1 MKGDSVME
9 PSTEAKIEKK
19 NSLAYRINIACR
31 LPVIV
36 SSVILGAIS
45 IAIFIVSLVNSSI
58 VYNINMSEL
67 EILQQFSSDYLQTR
81 VIVLRMAERT
91 DAADITFDQQQYTLY
106 RKDMDTQLARLYKLN
121 SVPEVRQ
128 DYTRLKGVM
137 TEFDAIT
144 NPRLQMAQAKDI
156 AGLNTSTAA
165 ALNVYRTVDNAVSS
179 AQRDTSQAASSR
191 LQNNTIMMLIGI
203 ALMAICAL
211 GVIWVANRFSG
222 RVASFI
228 RNELG
233 KITQAAR
240 LLAAGNLELDIDTDD
255 DSELG
260 VLARAFDDVRR
271 HLIAMKNDV
280 DHLMQGCNKGNL
292 AVQVDSSQHQ
302 GIYREIIDR
311 MLDIFMIVNLSIES
325 ATQTLGSLAN
335 GEHLQPI
342 ATDDPGIFGQM
353 GASMETIRQ
362 VISSLHAD
370 VVQLAAAGAEGNLT
384 ARGDTSRY
392 RGIYGEI
399 VDGINLAF
407 QNIQEPMDVV
417 IERLTTLADG
427 GQIATDNPY
436 QGYPAKLIESLGL
449 LAVALETLQSETDKM
464 AAAGAVGDLETRGDT
479 GSLNGRYAVI
489 LDGFNQ
495 TLDNILLPLNEV
507 RTILT
512 NVQKHD
518 FVAKAREDYQG
529 EMAKLATDVNN
540 VREHF
545 LLIQTIFLKLAK
557 GDTSSLELVRKVGR
571 YCEADQLTPA
581 VAEGL
586 QSIRDLI
593 TEATGMA
600 QAAQE
605 GNLSARVDE
614 DRFQGGYRNII
625 SGMNRTMQAFAEPI
639 SELQS
644 GLNEVAAG
652 NLNVQITSSYSGAYS
667 QMQESFNH
675 AIISF
680 NELIQSVQI
689 AASEVS
695 AGSRQVSDA
704 SQTLSQS
711 STEQASAI
719 EEVTAS
725 VAELSSQTRE
735 NAEKSTQANQL
746 ADETKTRADEGNE
759 SMQDM
764 LRAIEDIGKSA
775 QNISRI
781 IKTIDDIAFQTNI
794 LALNAAVEAARAG
807 QYGKGFTVVADE
819 VRNLAT
825 KSANAAHETAELIET
840 SIQKVHAGT
849 EIAGQTAEKF
859 SVITANAAQVADLLH
874 VIGEASNEQANA
886 ITQVDLSV
894 QQISMSVQNNSATA
908 EETAASSQELSGQA
922 QMLLDAVSRFT
933 LRQ

>member
-1 MKGDSVME
+1 ME
-9 PSTEAKIEKK
+9 PSTEAKTEKK
-19 NSLAYRINIACR
+19 NSLAHRIGMASR
-31 LPVIV
+31 LPVIA
-36 SSVILGAIS
+36 SSAILGAIS
-45 IAIFIVSLVNSSI
+45 IIIFIMSLVNSSI
-58 VYNINMSEL
+58 VYNANMSEL
-67 EILQQFSSDYLQTR
+67 EILQHFSADYMQTR
-81 VIVLRMAERT
+81 VIVLRLAERT
-91 DAADITFDQQQYTLY
+91 APADIASDQQQYALY
-106 RKDMDTQLARLYKLN
+106 RKDMDTQLSKLYKL
-121 SVPEVRQ
+121 SSSPEIRQ
-128 DYTRLKGVM
+128 DYNRLKASLPAY
-137 TEFDAIT
+137 DSNT
-144 NPRLQMAQAKDI
+144 NARLQMALKKDI
-156 AGLNTSTAA
+156 AGLNASTQAA
-165 ALNVYRTVDNAVSS
+165 FDAYRVVDNAISS
-179 AQRDTSQAASSR
+179 AQQGTNQAAYSR
-191 LQNNTIMMLIGI
+191 LTNNTILMAVGI
-203 ALMAICAL
+203 ALIVVCAL
-211 GVIWVANRFSG
+211 GGILVAGRFS
-222 RVASFI
+222 RRITSFI
-228 RNELG
+228 RSRLD

-240 LLAAGNLELDIDTDD
+240 LLAAGELELDIDTDD
-255 DSELG
+255 TSELG
-260 VLARAFDDVRR
+260 LLARAFDDVRQT
-271 HLIAMKNDV
+271 LIAMDDDV
-280 DHLMQGCNKGNL
+280 GHLMEGCNRGDL
-292 AVQVDSSQHQ
+292 SVQVDSTRHH
-302 GIYREIIDR
+302 GIYRKIIDG
-311 MLDIFMIVNLSIES
+311 MLDIFMIVNLSMES
-325 ATQTLGSLAN
+325 ATHTLESLAN
-335 GEHLQPI
+335 GEHLEPI
-342 ATDDPGIFGQM
+342 PTDDPGIFGQIS
-353 GASMETIRQ
+353 ASMETIRQ

-370 VVQLAAAGAEGNLT
+370 VVQLATAGAEGDLT

-392 RGIYGEI
+392 HGIYGEI
-399 VDGINLAF
+399 VEGINRAF
-407 QNIQEPMDVV
+407 QNIQEPMDAV

-427 GQIATDNPY
+427 GRIATDNPY
-436 QGYPAKLIESLGL
+436 HGYPARLIESLNL
-449 LAVALETLQSETDKM
+449 LATALETLQSETDKM
-464 AAAGAVGDLETRGDT
+464 AAAGAVGDLETRGDAE
-479 GSLNGRYAVI
+479 GLHGRYAEI
-489 LDGFNQ
+489 LIGFNQ
-495 TLDNILLPLNEV
+495 TLDNILSPLNEV
-507 RTILT
+507 RAILA

-518 FVAKAREDYQG
+518 FAAKVDGNYQG

-545 LLIQTIFLKLAK
+545 LLIQTIFLKLSE

-581 VAEGL
+581 VAEAI
-586 QSIRDLI
+586 QSIRNLI
-593 TEATGMA
+593 TEAMGMA

-614 DRFQGGYRNII
+614 DHFLGSYRDII
-625 SGMNRTMQAFAEPI
+625 AGMNQTMQAFAEPI
-639 SELQS
+639 SKLLA

-652 NLNVQITSSYSGAYS
+652 NLDVQLTGTCSGTYS

-675 AIISF
+675 TITSF

-711 STEQASAI
+711 STEQASAV
-719 EEVTAS
+719 EQVTAS

-764 LRAIEDIGKSA
+764 LHAIEDIGKSA
-775 QNISRI
+775 QNISKI

-859 SVITANAAQVADLLH
+859 SVITTNAARVADLLH
-874 VIGEASNEQANA
+874 VIGEASNQQANA

-908 EETAASSQELSGQA
+908 EETAASSEELSGQA
-922 QMLLDAVSRFT
+922 QMLLDSVSRFKV
-933 LRQ
+933 RQ